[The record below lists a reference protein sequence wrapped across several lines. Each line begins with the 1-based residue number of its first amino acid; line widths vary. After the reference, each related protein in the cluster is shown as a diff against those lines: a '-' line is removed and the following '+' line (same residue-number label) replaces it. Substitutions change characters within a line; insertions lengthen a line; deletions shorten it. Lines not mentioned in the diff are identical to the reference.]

1 MDPLARASKL
11 RQEADY
17 VMQSVGLHGILAPY
31 GPVACIGSYF
41 LDVMAYPDIDLC
53 IPGCRYLD
61 NARFAVYQA
70 RRRLK
75 PSDYEVQVPSRG
87 LSYPQQVPSGAFTS

>member
-1 MDPLARASKL
+1 
-11 RQEADY
+11 
-17 VMQSVGLHGILAPY
+17 MQSVGLHGILAPY
-31 GPVACIGSYF
+31 GPVVCIGSYF

-53 IPGCRYLD
+53 IPGGGYLD

-75 PSDYEVQVPSRG
+75 PSDYEVQASSRG
-87 LSYPQQVPSGAFTS
+87 LSYRLRGLSPRSQRALAPGGLARQMLF